1 MADFPSISLITAT
14 YNAADHLPGL
24 IESVRQQS
32 DRAFEWIVI
41 DGASQDGT
49 LELIQAAR
57 DVITDYVSEPDFGIF
72 HALNK
77 GIQRASGEY
86 YLVVGADDRLD
97 PLAIANYK
105 QAVRRSNAEIIAA
118 DICSEK
124 QKHIQPKKT
133 PVWLSGARSL
143 ISAHAVGTLIKKN
156 LHDSHGYYSPL
167 YPTIADSAFIV
178 DAFQSGIKIYHA
190 PFIAG
195 QHCREGF
202 SSRYKA
208 LSFAENF
215 TNQQKYSMKSI
226 QFLLLILRLLWFYF
240 RL

>member
-1 MADFPSISLITAT
+1 MADLPSISLITAT
-14 YNAADHLPGL
+14 YNAAQHLPGL

-41 DGASQDGT
+41 DGASEDGT
-49 LELIQAAR
+49 LDLIRAAQ
-57 DVITDYVSEPDFGIF
+57 DVLTDYVSEPDFGIF

-77 GIQRASGEY
+77 GIQRATGDY

-105 QAVRRSNAEIIAA
+105 QAVRMSHADIIAA
-118 DICSEK
+118 DIYSEN
-124 QKHIQPKKT
+124 QRHIQPKKT

-143 ISAHAVGTLIKKN
+143 ISAHAVGTLIKKT
-156 LHDSHGYYSPL
+156 LHDTYGYYCPL
-167 YPTIADSAFIV
+167 YPTIADSVFLV
-178 DAFQSGIKIYHA
+178 DVFQAGVSIYHA

-195 QHCREGF
+195 QHCTQGF

-215 TNQQKYSMKSI
+215 TNQKKYSIKSI
-226 QFLLLILRLLWFYF
+226 QFLLLIVRLLWFYF
-240 RL
+240 HL